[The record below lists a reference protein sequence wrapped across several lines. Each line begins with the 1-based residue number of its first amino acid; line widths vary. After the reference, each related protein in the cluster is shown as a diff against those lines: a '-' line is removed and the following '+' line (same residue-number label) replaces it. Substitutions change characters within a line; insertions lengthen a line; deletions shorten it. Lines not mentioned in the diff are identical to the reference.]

1 MGEKMEELNGNI
13 NENEILKDFELKNE
27 ISTIV
32 AKNMVPQRIAEK
44 LERKLVEKQVK
55 INRKQLYLLVDKIRN
70 IMRTYSK
77 FDEGNK
83 RDEPLSVKPLDRPLE
98 QKIEATTDM
107 KKLFDT
113 VDKLQQRLSNLEND
127 IMKKSWTYPGAEKVS
142 SPRIVKVDDIQVP
155 SQELINLEPLTKIPN
170 DPESIIVLMK
180 WLQYLIDRCGR
191 PNLSEVLNYYVD
203 IGWISD
209 EAKINI
215 MDYSNGITE
224 EIAKTG
230 TTDLQAKD
238 HIQSLL
244 FIQKIKG
251 KQIDKHFIDRIE
263 SEISRI
269 TKKLDSYT
277 TDKII

>member
-1 MGEKMEELNGNI
+1 MGENMEDINGNI

-32 AKNMVPQRIAEK
+32 AKNVIPQRIAEK

-77 FDEGNK
+77 FDEGSK
-83 RDEPLSVKPLDRPLE
+83 KEEPLSAKPLEKPFE

-107 KKLFDT
+107 KKLFET
-113 VDKLQQRLSNLEND
+113 VDKLQQRIANLENGV
-127 IMKKSWTYPGAEKVS
+127 MKKNWVYPGGEKVS
-142 SPRIVKVDDIQVP
+142 PPKIVRVEDIQVS

-170 DPESIIVLMK
+170 DPESIVVLMK

-191 PNLSEVLNYYVD
+191 PNLTEVLDYYVD
-203 IGWISD
+203 IGWISED
-209 EAKINI
+209 AKINI

-224 EIAKTG
+224 EITKSG
-230 TTDLQAKD
+230 TSDLQAKD

-244 FIQKIKG
+244 FIQKLKG
-251 KQIDKHFIDRIE
+251 KQIDRHFIDRIE

-269 TKKLDSYT
+269 TKKLDSYVS
-277 TDKII
+277 DKII

>member
-1 MGEKMEELNGNI
+1 MGENMEDTNGNI
-13 NENEILKDFELKNE
+13 NDNELMKDFELKNE

-32 AKNMVPQRIAEK
+32 AKNMIPQRIAEK
-44 LERKLVEKQVK
+44 LEKKLIEKQVQ
-55 INRKQLYLLVDKIRN
+55 INRKQLYMLVDKIRN

-77 FDEGNK
+77 FEEGHK
-83 RDEPLSVKPLDRPLE
+83 KEEPLSTKSLDKPLE

-107 KKLFDT
+107 KKLFET
-113 VDKLQQRLSNLEND
+113 VDKLQQRIATLENG
-127 IMKKSWTYPGAEKVS
+127 IMKKNWTYPGGEKVS
-142 SPRIVKVDDIQVP
+142 SPKIVKVDDIQVP

-170 DPESIIVLMK
+170 DPESIVVLMK

-191 PNLSEVLNYYVD
+191 PNLPGILDYYVD
-203 IGWISD
+203 IGWISE

-224 EIAKTG
+224 EITKTG
-230 TTDLQAKD
+230 TTELQAKD

-251 KQIDKHFIDRIE
+251 KQIDRHFIDRIE

-269 TKKLDSYT
+269 TKKLDSYIS
-277 TDKII
+277 DKVI

>member
-1 MGEKMEELNGNI
+1 MGENMENMNGNI
-13 NENEILKDFELKNE
+13 NENEILKDFELRNE
-27 ISTIV
+27 ISAIV
-32 AKNMVPQRIAEK
+32 AKNMIPQRIAEK
-44 LERKLVEKQVK
+44 LERKLIEKQVK

-77 FDEGNK
+77 FEEGYK
-83 RDEPLSVKPLDRPLE
+83 RDEPLSVKPLDKPLE
-98 QKIEATTDM
+98 RKIETTTDM

-113 VDKLQQRLSNLEND
+113 VDKLQQRIANLENGV
-127 IMKKSWTYPGAEKVS
+127 MKKSWVYPGGEKS
-142 SPRIVKVDDIQVP
+142 LQPKIVKVDDIQVP

-191 PNLSEVLNYYVD
+191 PNLPGLLDYYVD

-224 EIAKTG
+224 EITKSG
-230 TTDLQAKD
+230 TNELQAKD